1 MYRDIKTGV
10 YNASRDPPF
19 IHSHSR
25 AYTNL
30 QKADVE
36 EEEIPPLEQPRPKPV
51 PEYKH
56 LMTPWQRREY
66 EYWVADM
73 LDMQFSRMKRG
84 MARSRGRATNEKEE
98 LQFAIYQVDYHIHLH
113 DRARCDMLTL
123 CRDIEDMRQLRGW
136 KAEMARVDW
145 DDQRDDEVFNVHLTN
160 LWRRRSR
167 FRRQRLIE
175 VRKRW
180 SRILE
185 ERRKQRQKLLWDM
198 EKERQREQ
206 VAAQERVKAEAQAL
220 ARVKIF
226 GSREGDRVL
235 LGEFNV

>member
-1 MYRDIKTGV
+1 MYRDIKTSV

-30 QKADVE
+30 QQADVE
-36 EEEIPPLEQPRPKPV
+36 EEEISPLDQPRPKPV
-51 PEYKH
+51 PGYKH

-73 LDMQFSRMKRG
+73 LDLQLSRMKRG
-84 MARSRGRATNEKEE
+84 MERSRRMATNEKEE
-98 LQFAIYQVDYHIHLH
+98 LQFARYQVDYHIHLH
-113 DRARCDMLTL
+113 DRARCDMLTV

-167 FRRQRLIE
+167 FHRQRLID

-185 ERRKQRQKLLWDM
+185 ERRRQRQKLLCDV
-198 EKERQREQ
+198 EKERQTAQ
-206 VAAQERVKAEAQAL
+206 VAAQEQVKAEAQAL
-220 ARVKIF
+220 ARVKLF
-226 GSREGDRVL
+226 GSKEGGRVL